1 MMKDDYLVT
10 DKPTKAIFLFALP
23 IMLGNFFQQMYTM
36 ADSIIVG
43 RFVGEEALA
52 AVGAS
57 YSLTSVFIAIA
68 IGGGAGATILTS
80 RAFGAGNYK
89 EMKES
94 ISTALFSFLII
105 SVVLAVA
112 GYFLSPAIM
121 TSLNTPDDIFI
132 DSVTYLRIYFLGL
145 PFLFMYNILSSVFNS
160 LGKSRIPL
168 YLLLFSSL
176 LNIVLDLVAVVEIGL
191 GVAGAAWA
199 TLFSQAL
206 SACLSFLILLR
217 VLSKYS
223 SSSNCIFSKEM
234 LPEMAGIAIPSILQ
248 QSTISI
254 GMMLVQ
260 SVVNAFGSDTLAGYS
275 VCIRVDSLVTVPL
288 SSVGNAMS
296 PYTAQNL
303 GAGQIARIEK
313 GYKASLLII
322 LGFGVLSCFIL
333 EFFTHDIL
341 AAFLGE
347 NGSAM
352 AYSTGE
358 GYLSFLGWF
367 YSLLGFAM
375 VTGGVLRGYGD
386 MKLFT
391 IASLANLSFRV
402 IVSMLFSPIYG
413 VSVVW
418 KVVPAGWLIYFL
430 LCFISYFK
438 HAEKGN

>member
-10 DKPTKAIFLFALP
+10 DKPAKAIFLFALP

-43 RFVGEEALA
+43 RFVGGEALA

-89 EMKES
+89 AMKES

-217 VLSKYS
+217 VLSK
-223 SSSNCIFSKEM
+223 
-234 LPEMAGIAIPSILQ
+234 
-248 QSTISI
+248 
-254 GMMLVQ
+254 
-260 SVVNAFGSDTLAGYS
+260 
-275 VCIRVDSLVTVPL
+275 
-288 SSVGNAMS
+288 
-296 PYTAQNL
+296 
-303 GAGQIARIEK
+303 
-313 GYKASLLII
+313 
-322 LGFGVLSCFIL
+322 
-333 EFFTHDIL
+333 
-341 AAFLGE
+341 
-347 NGSAM
+347 
-352 AYSTGE
+352 
-358 GYLSFLGWF
+358 
-367 YSLLGFAM
+367 
-375 VTGGVLRGYGD
+375 
-386 MKLFT
+386 
-391 IASLANLSFRV
+391 
-402 IVSMLFSPIYG
+402 
-413 VSVVW
+413 
-418 KVVPAGWLIYFL
+418 
-430 LCFISYFK
+430 
-438 HAEKGN
+438 